1 MNKHEFKVTILKITT
16 KSYSPDTNQLFDYFL
31 YKIFDKG
38 FTPKQLTDLSIL
50 LKLMTREIAIE
61 FDNNYS
67 DHIKC
72 SPEIFGISSLT
83 GKIIKI
89 DKSKIKS
96 YKTFGAFRSLEEA
109 AYAKAIMKPILKVI
123 FNE

>member
-1 MNKHEFKVTILKITT
+1 MNKHEFKVTILNITT

-67 DHIKC
+67 DHIKY

-96 YKTFGAFRSLEEA
+96 YKTFGAFRSFKEA